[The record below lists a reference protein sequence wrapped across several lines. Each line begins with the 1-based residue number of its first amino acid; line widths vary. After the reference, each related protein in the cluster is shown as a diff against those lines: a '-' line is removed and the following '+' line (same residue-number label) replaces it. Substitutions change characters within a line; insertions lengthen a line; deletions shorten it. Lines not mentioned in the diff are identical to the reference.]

1 MTRPAEEVL
10 RRAQDFVRDEAGF
23 AQVVTLDRHGY
34 PVGRSAT
41 AFLRPDWS
49 VALVHRRTHAR
60 LAQVRRDPRVLV
72 TWVGDPAQG
81 ATNDSPHVFD
91 LGRLPARVV
100 LVRGTAEVADDDWTE
115 EVYRRA
121 VEQQRAAGNT
131 RAPVRTPEQV
141 RTELVGLH
149 VRPYRVRLE
158 GFGEGAASSDWV
170 EGPPLPPEPAGPL
183 RDNHSQGGPA

>member
-1 MTRPAEEVL
+1 MTRPPDDVL
-10 RRAQDFVRDEAGF
+10 RRAQAFVREEAGF

-49 VALVHRRTHAR
+49 VALVHRRSHAR

-72 TWVGDPAQG
+72 TWVGLPAPG
-81 ATNDSPHVFD
+81 AGNENPHVFD
-91 LGRLPARVV
+91 VGRLPPRVV
-100 LVRGTAEVADDDWTE
+100 LVRGTAEVGDDAWTE

-121 VEQQRAAGNT
+121 LEEQRAAGHT
-131 RAPVRTPEQV
+131 RAPVRDAEHV
-141 RTELVGLH
+141 RTDLVGLH

-158 GFGEGAASSDWV
+158 GFGAGAESSDWV
-170 EGPPLPPEPAGPL
+170 EGQPLPAG
-183 RDNHSQGGPA
+183 RQQDDNPHGGHR